1 MQSLQQ
7 MIECFSI
14 MYAICWFCLFFYSL
28 SLCHS
33 LALPLA
39 LTKCLA
45 SPRQIG
51 KWRMARCAWNV
62 NLVSVEQQQQQQ
74 ESDNVCIS
82 DLLTQPRPQPLTPDP
97 WPGLVSGRS
106 EIQARP
112 AAADPAES
120 RRRCSSAACWA
131 IREKGRGRWGWA
143 WGWGW
148 VWGGKGIGMFFIQF
162 VPHATCLTHLKK
174 RWAFASHCFAV
185 LHKSCAKNAKSCPT
199 GYCHRTQA
207 LRHTHTHTYI
217 HAGTLGT
224 CDTRES
230 NEFVNR
236 CKLGQYLRREWRQL
250 FGLKSKER

>member
-14 MYAICWFCLFFYSL
+14 MYAICWSCLFFYSL

-97 WPGLVSGRS
+97 WPGLVSGRR

-131 IREKGRGRWGWA
+131 IREKGRGRW
-143 WGWGW
+143 

-162 VPHATCLTHLKK
+162 VPHATCLTHFKK
-174 RWAFASHCFAV
+174 TLSICFA
-185 LHKSCAKNAKSCPT
+185 LLRCAA
-199 GYCHRTQA
+199 
-207 LRHTHTHTYI
+207 
-217 HAGTLGT
+217 
-224 CDTRES
+224 
-230 NEFVNR
+230 
-236 CKLGQYLRREWRQL
+236 
-250 FGLKSKER
+250 